1 MHAVVCI
8 KQVPDTTEVRIDPKT
23 GTLDRRGV
31 PNIVN
36 PEDLHALE
44 AALEFRDRFGGRVT
58 VLTMGPNFAASA
70 LRECLAL
77 GADEGVLLTDRR
89 FAAADTFAT
98 TYALWS
104 AIQKIE
110 KERGPVDVV
119 LTGRYA
125 LDGDTGQVGPGLAR
139 RLRVPLLSYVTA
151 IEEVDFEAKRI
162 VVQRHIEGAVVT
174 LESRLPA
181 VLTCSAD
188 LNQVRYASLPALLA
202 AQQAQVTAWSVDDV
216 GADPEQ
222 CGLKGSPTIVSK
234 SFVPE
239 PRTDTCRLFEGEPAE
254 AAASLVDF
262 LIAEHRIPGFE
273 PVGAKEA

>member
-8 KQVPDTTEVRIDPKT
+8 KQVPDTTEVRIDPVT

-77 GADEGVLLTDRR
+77 GADEGILLTDRR

-98 TYALWS
+98 TYALWT

-110 KERGPVDVV
+110 RERG
-119 LTGRYA
+119 A

-139 RLRVPLLSYVTA
+139 RLKVPLLSYVTA
-151 IEEVDFEAKRI
+151 VESVDFQARRI
-162 VVQRHIEGAVVT
+162 VVRRHVEGATVT

-188 LNQVRYASLPALLA
+188 LNRVRYAPLPALLA
-202 AQQAQVTAWSVDDV
+202 AQEAEVTTWTVDDV

-239 PRTDTCRLFEGEPAE
+239 PRAGSCRFFEGEPE
-254 AAASLVDF
+254 TAAAALVDF
-262 LIAEHRIPGFE
+262 LIEQEKIPGFE
-273 PVGAKEA
+273 LAGAKEA